1 MITPEL
7 LDRYRS
13 IIIRPIVTEK
23 SMAQAEGAS
32 KRNKYTFL
40 VHPNANKTEIGRAVS
55 VLWNVRVVQVN
66 TMRVKGKERRHSY
79 RHRPGKT
86 AEQKKAI
93 VTLAEGHS
101 IDIIGT

>member
-1 MITPEL
+1 VMTPEM
-7 LDRYRS
+7 LDHYRT

-23 SMAQAEGAS
+23 SMAQSEAGQ

-40 VHPNANKTEIGRAVS
+40 VRPEANKTEIGRAVS
-55 VLWNVRVVQVN
+55 ALWNVRVVKVN
-66 TMRVKGKERRHSY
+66 TLMVKGKERRHSF

-86 AEQKKAI
+86 AERKKAI
-93 VTLAEGHS
+93 VTLAEGQS